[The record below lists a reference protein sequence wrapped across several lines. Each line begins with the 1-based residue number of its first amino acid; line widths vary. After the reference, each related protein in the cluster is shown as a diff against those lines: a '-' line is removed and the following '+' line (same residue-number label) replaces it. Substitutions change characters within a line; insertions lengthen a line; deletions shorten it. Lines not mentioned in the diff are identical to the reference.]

1 MSVTYVNA
9 RIFTGDR
16 FLEDHAVLTDKGRII
31 GILPASEIP
40 EDTQRV
46 ELSGLTLA
54 PSLIDLQIYGGNG
67 KLFPYH
73 LDTASLKATYEYCR
87 GGGAAHFMPTVPTSS
102 WEVMLKAIQAVKA
115 YWEEGG
121 AGVLGL
127 HLEGPFMNPDK
138 RGAHLIQYITT
149 PTQQDIDR
157 LLEHGRGIIKMMTL
171 APECCD
177 PKLVKQLQEAGILI
191 SAGHSNAT
199 YQQGYTAFEN
209 GITAATHL
217 FNAMSALQ
225 SRAPGMVGAIYD
237 HNRVCASVV
246 ADGIHVDFASIRISK
261 KIMGERLYLITDAV
275 AESLVGDYVYVFEKD
290 RYVNAQGVL
299 AGSCLTMMQAV
310 KNCVQQVGIP
320 LDEAL
325 RMGSTY
331 PAALA
336 GKENELGRIAA
347 GYRDSMVAF
356 DENLAV
362 RHTFGNGEL

>member
-1 MSVTYVNA
+1 M
-9 RIFTGDR
+9 
-16 FLEDHAVLTDKGRII
+16 EDHAVLTDKGRII
-31 GILPASEIP
+31 GILPVSEVP
-40 EDTQRV
+40 EDTRRV

-73 LDTASLKATYEYCR
+73 LNTDSLKATYEYCL

-102 WEVMLKAIQAVKA
+102 WEVMLRSIQAVKA
-115 YWEEGG
+115 YWEQGG
-121 AGVLGL
+121 KGVLGL

-138 RGAHLIQYITT
+138 RGAHLQQYITV
-149 PTQQDIDR
+149 PEQKDIDR
-157 LLEHGRGIIKMMTL
+157 LLEHGRDIIKMMTL
-171 APECCD
+171 APERCE
-177 PKLVKQLQEAGILI
+177 PQVVKQLQEAGILV

-199 YQQGYTAFEN
+199 YQQAYTAFDN
-209 GITAATHL
+209 GIPAATHL

-237 HNRVCASVV
+237 HDRVCASVV
-246 ADGIHVDFASIRISK
+246 ADGIHVDFAAIRISK
-261 KIMGERLYLITDAV
+261 KIMKERLYLITDAV
-275 AESLVGDYVYVFEKD
+275 AESLVGDYIYTFEKD
-290 RYVNAQGVL
+290 RYVNAQGTL
-299 AGSCLTMMQAV
+299 AGSCLTMMHAV

-336 GKENELGRIAA
+336 GLGDELGRIAA
-347 GYRDSMVAF
+347 GYRESMVAF
-356 DENLAV
+356 DENFKV
-362 RHTFGNGEL
+362 HHTFDNVES

>member
-1 MSVTYVNA
+1 M
-9 RIFTGDR
+9 
-16 FLEDHAVLTDKGRII
+16 EDHAVLTDKGRII

-40 EDTQRV
+40 ENTQLV
-46 ELSGLTLA
+46 KLPGLTLA
-54 PSLIDLQIYGGNG
+54 PSLIDLQIYGGNDQ
-67 KLFPYH
+67 LFPYQ

-102 WEVMLKAIQAVKA
+102 WEVMLKSIQAVKE
-115 YWEEGG
+115 YWEQGG

-127 HLEGPFMNPDK
+127 HLEGPFMNPEK
-138 RGAHLIQYITT
+138 RGAHLLQYITT

-157 LLEHGRGIIKMMTL
+157 LLEHGKGIIKMMTL

-177 PKLVKQLQEAGILI
+177 PQLVKQLQNAGILI
-191 SAGHSNAT
+191 SAGHSNAS
-199 YQQGYTAFEN
+199 YQQAYTAFDN
-209 GITAATHL
+209 GIPAATHL

-237 HNRVCASVV
+237 HDRVCASVV

-275 AESLVGDYVYVFEKD
+275 AESLVGDYIYIREND
-290 RYVNAQGVL
+290 RYVNAQGTL

-325 RMGSTY
+325 RMASTY

-336 GKENELGRIAA
+336 GMGNELGRIAA
-347 GYRDSMVAF
+347 GYRESMVAF
-356 DENLAV
+356 DENLEV
-362 RHTFGNGEL
+362 HHTFDSAEI

>member
-40 EDTQRV
+40 ENTRLV
-46 ELSGLTLA
+46 ELTGLTLA
-54 PSLIDLQIYGGNG
+54 PSLVDLQIYGGNG
-67 KLFPYH
+67 KLFPYL
-73 LDTASLKATYEYCR
+73 LDTASLTAIYEYCR

-102 WEVMLKAIQAVKA
+102 WEVMLRSINAVKE
-115 YWEEGG
+115 YWEQGG
-121 AGVLGL
+121 IGVLGL
-127 HLEGPFMNPDK
+127 HLEGPFMNPEK
-138 RGAHLIQYITT
+138 RGAHLLQYITT

-171 APECCD
+171 APECCE
-177 PKLVKQLQEAGILI
+177 PQLVKQLQDAGILV

-199 YQQGYTAFEN
+199 YQQAYTAFDR
-209 GITAATHL
+209 GIPAATHL

-237 HNRVCASVV
+237 HDRVCASVV

-275 AESLVGDYVYVFEKD
+275 AESLVGDYIYVYEND
-290 RYVNAQGVL
+290 RYVNAQGTL
-299 AGSCLTMMQAV
+299 SGSCLTMMQAV

-336 GKENELGRIAA
+336 GMGTELGRIAA
-347 GYRDSMVAF
+347 GYRESMVAF
-356 DENLAV
+356 DENFEV
-362 RHTFGNGEL
+362 HHTFAV